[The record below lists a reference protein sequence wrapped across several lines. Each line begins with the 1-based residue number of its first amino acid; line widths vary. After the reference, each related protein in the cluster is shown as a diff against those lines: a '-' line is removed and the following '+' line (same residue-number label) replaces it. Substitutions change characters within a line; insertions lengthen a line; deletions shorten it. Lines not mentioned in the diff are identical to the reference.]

1 MCTNNVTEESIKV
14 GNGASTDY
22 YSDECKEI
30 SLDNIPGECIT
41 EVVFYR
47 QEGADIKGMAYTTNE
62 GTSGT
67 VGLYDTTYTPAD
79 YEALFSS
86 ANFTLPASSDSS
98 NMTCLT
104 GFDVTIKYF

>member
-41 EVVFYR
+41 EVVFY
-47 QEGADIKGMAYTTNE
+47 K
-62 GTSGT
+62 
-67 VGLYDTTYTPAD
+67 
-79 YEALFSS
+79 
-86 ANFTLPASSDSS
+86 
-98 NMTCLT
+98 
-104 GFDVTIKYF
+104 K